1 MIDIQLYG
9 PEIVVLIAGVLLL
22 AAQLGA
28 IPLAW
33 AAARRWRSRRITA
46 ALVAWLVGTLA
57 VAAGWLAAE
66 WLRTVTGLTERVYP
80 YYFVVGLVPPWLA
93 AWALYRASRRR
104 RRVAA
109 GPGD

>member
-9 PEIVVLIAGVLLL
+9 PEIVYLIAGVLLL
-22 AAQLGA
+22 VAQIGA

-33 AAARRWRSRRITA
+33 AAARRWRGRRITA
-46 ALVAWLVGTLA
+46 ALVAWLVGTFT

-80 YYFVVGLVPPWLA
+80 YYFVVGFVPPWVA
-93 AWALYRASRRR
+93 AWALYRASRPH
-104 RRVAA
+104 RRVGSA
-109 GPGD
+109 